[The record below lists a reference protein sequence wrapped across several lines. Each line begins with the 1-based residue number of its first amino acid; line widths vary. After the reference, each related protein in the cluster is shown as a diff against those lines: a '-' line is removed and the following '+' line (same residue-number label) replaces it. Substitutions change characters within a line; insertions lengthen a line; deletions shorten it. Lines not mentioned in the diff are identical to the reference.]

1 MSAAISVT
9 RTDLDASALRL
20 RAIRTRDAAVS
31 RRLLALALI
40 VEGKSREEAARA
52 AGMDRQTLRDWV
64 LRYNERGVAGLG
76 NLPRGG
82 RRSRLTAEQTSE
94 IAAWVEQGPDPEQD
108 RVVRWRR
115 CDLADRIFERFG
127 VRLADRSVGAL
138 LHRLGFR
145 HISSRPRHPQQD
157 AQALE
162 MHKKTSPIS

>member
-1 MSAAISVT
+1 MSAAIKIT
-9 RTDLDASALRL
+9 RDDFDAAGFR
-20 RAIRTRDAAVS
+20 RQAARTRDSDVA

-40 VEGKSREEAARA
+40 AEGKSRAEAATI

-64 LRYNERGVAGLG
+64 RRYNELGVDGLG